1 MSDWVVPNFHK
12 VPKNSIFDK
21 EYDYLVSLGHRCCVG
36 QALNYMRKSSF
47 IFDWQITPI
56 DVLPKVFKNK
66 FKDVYP
72 DSGVEFAHVIYHTD
86 DEGNDTD
93 QINHEATNEIYVR
106 RSQRLVKLLE
116 ENERRLLLVRHKYVW
131 YWSEFDED
139 NPRQSDGKPI
149 KYDLEQLC
157 QISDT
162 IKNDYGNDKFD
173 IMYIYQDLSCLE
185 EFKWDSKG
193 DIPPEEFILD
203 DGQTMIEKAK
213 KFTYI
218 EQYGYKDKNITPII
232 IKPNERVEG
241 NAMIS
246 AINSFVKLTDVHDFP
261 LPYGYEKI
269 KLSRNIDV
277 E

>member
-1 MSDWVVPNFHK
+1 
-12 VPKNSIFDK
+12 
-21 EYDYLVSLGHRCCVG
+21 
-36 QALNYMRKSSF
+36 
-47 IFDWQITPI
+47 
-56 DVLPKVFKNK
+56 
-66 FKDVYP
+66 
-72 DSGVEFAHVIYHTD
+72 
-86 DEGNDTD
+86 
-93 QINHEATNEIYVR
+93 
-106 RSQRLVKLLE
+106 
-116 ENERRLLLVRHKYVW
+116 
-131 YWSEFDED
+131 
-139 NPRQSDGKPI
+139 
-149 KYDLEQLC
+149 
-157 QISDT
+157 
-162 IKNDYGNDKFD
+162 
-173 IMYIYQDLSCLE
+173 MYIYQDLSCLE